1 MQIFAI
7 SFPDALILIDGPI
20 TIFDNETGVHC
31 VVVPI
36 STAGFSFPVATIVRK
51 PFMKTSRRQV
61 IHAAAGAVSASFLSA
76 MFSTGNSEDR
86 TVDNRKSEFPEIT
99 RASEKAIKRG
109 IEFIKK
115 TQNRDGSCGVDINQV
130 ADIGCTS
137 MCGLALLSDGTTP
150 IEGRHCKELRK
161 MRDYVIGRTR
171 TMPSDDITT
180 ETGTQL
186 QRKIGRHA
194 HSFFA
199 ALFLSQVVGEA
210 PNPAATH
217 EGLRKIVAAIVKAQS
232 SNGDWGSQSWAPT
245 LGTVM
250 GWVSLRAC
258 DFVGMKVGGAP
269 EKTTEHLLKKLAAQS
284 QPRGWMHD
292 LYKNAAGIRVLYAM
306 KKENEPATKKTFEK
320 VLDLINRDNT
330 PFTQAGGEEFL
341 AFHLITETMLQK
353 GGSDWKKW
361 YPVVRDK
368 LIDVQNR
375 DGSWTGHHCITS
387 RTFCTAAACL
397 VLSAPNRY
405 LPISQA

>member
-1 MQIFAI
+1 M
-7 SFPDALILIDGPI
+7 ALTRRTLIK
-20 TIFDNETGVHC
+20 
-31 VVVPI
+31 
-36 STAGFSFPVATIVRK
+36 SAGYSLPA
-51 PFMKTSRRQV
+51 
-61 IHAAAGAVSASFLSA
+61 LSA
-76 MFSTGNSEDR
+76 IPGLGMASAVGLTTESNEKS
-86 TVDNRKSEFPEIT
+86 RKDFVEMT
-99 RASEKAIKRG
+99 KASEKAVKRAT
-109 IEFIKK
+109 EFIKK
-115 TQNRDGSCGVDINQV
+115 TQNRDGSCGVDVSQ
-130 ADIGCTS
+130 APDIGCTS
-137 MCGLALLSDGTTP
+137 MCGLALLSQGTTP
-150 IEGRHCKELRK
+150 IEGRHSKELK
-161 MRDYVIGRTR
+161 AMREYVLKRTK

-199 ALFLSQVVGEA
+199 ALFLSQIVGEA
-210 PNPAATH
+210 PNPEATNV
-217 EGLRKIVAAIVKAQS
+217 GLRRVVAAIVKAQT
-232 SNGDWGSQSWAPT
+232 SNGDWGGQSWAPT

-250 GWVSLRAC
+250 GWVSLRAS

-269 EKTTEHLLKKLAAQS
+269 NKTTDHLLKKMASQGNQS
-284 QPRGWMHD
+284 RGWMHD

-306 KKENEPATKKTFEK
+306 KKEKEAAAKETFKK
-320 VLDLINRDNT
+320 VLNLITKDNT

-353 GGSDWKKW
+353 GGEDWEKW

-387 RTFCTAAACL
+387 RTFCTAAASL
-397 VLSAPNRY
+397 VLTAPNRF